1 MLPAF
6 FVLIGMGFFGLPF
19 WVAVLLGVAVSIV
32 TLGLMFKKLMVD
44 PMLHHGVL
52 PLVIATIGL
61 AILMKEAVR
70 EFYGADAWP
79 FPPLAAATN
88 VTVFGAA
95 LAVQSLLVLGISI
108 AAVAALQLFLN
119 KTRTGR
125 CMQAT
130 AQNPTVARLLGVPV
144 ERMILY
150 TFLINAAL
158 VALASLLITP
168 IYLAKFTNGELLGL
182 YAFIAAIIG
191 GFNQIRGAIAG
202 GLLLG
207 VIDNFT
213 AVYVSTQYRL
223 VVPLLF
229 LIVIILFRPQGLLG
243 RRGAHRMR
251 RRRSI
256 AAGAALALSVG
267 FLLIAP
273 FLFKPYGIF
282 ILTTWAV
289 MTVAA
294 IGLNLTLGYAGQI
307 SLAQAAF
314 VGIGAYLTAWLT
326 TRGWSFW
333 PTLGLAGVA
342 CFVTGWLLGYPA
354 LRLQHHYLAFVTLAF
369 NTLVYLVF
377 RNEEWLTGGIY
388 GISNVPRPSLA
399 GWSLNGAHAFYYFCL
414 ASLALVSLAT
424 WWLIRSP
431 WGRAFVALREN
442 PMRALSLGVDTRR
455 YTLMAFAL
463 GAGLGGVSGALYAPL
478 VQFIDPTPFALALS
492 LNLLLM
498 VVVGG
503 SGYFFGPFL
512 GAVVAVLLPEWLR
525 FAQGYYLMGYAVLVM
540 LLMVF
545 SPSGLLGLADR
556 LLSPTTRAA
565 PAAAP
570 EMAR

>member
-1 MLPAF
+1 VIEAMLADILQLFVAGLATGGIYALAAIGFTLLWQTSQTINFAQGEFVMLPAF

-95 LAVQSLLVLGISI
+95 LALQSLLVLGISI

-213 AVYVSTQYRL
+213 AVYISTQYRL

-243 RRGAHRMR
+243 RVEER
-251 RRRSI
+251 
-256 AAGAALALSVG
+256 
-267 FLLIAP
+267 
-273 FLFKPYGIF
+273 
-282 ILTTWAV
+282 
-289 MTVAA
+289 TV
-294 IGLNLTLGYAGQI
+294 
-307 SLAQAAF
+307 
-314 VGIGAYLTAWLT
+314 
-326 TRGWSFW
+326 
-333 PTLGLAGVA
+333 
-342 CFVTGWLLGYPA
+342 
-354 LRLQHHYLAFVTLAF
+354 
-369 NTLVYLVF
+369 
-377 RNEEWLTGGIY
+377 
-388 GISNVPRPSLA
+388 
-399 GWSLNGAHAFYYFCL
+399 
-414 ASLALVSLAT
+414 
-424 WWLIRSP
+424 
-431 WGRAFVALREN
+431 
-442 PMRALSLGVDTRR
+442 
-455 YTLMAFAL
+455 
-463 GAGLGGVSGALYAPL
+463 
-478 VQFIDPTPFALALS
+478 
-492 LNLLLM
+492 
-498 VVVGG
+498 
-503 SGYFFGPFL
+503 
-512 GAVVAVLLPEWLR
+512 
-525 FAQGYYLMGYAVLVM
+525 
-540 LLMVF
+540 
-545 SPSGLLGLADR
+545 
-556 LLSPTTRAA
+556 
-565 PAAAP
+565 
-570 EMAR
+570 